1 MYRER
6 IDIYQYYND
15 NSNNV
20 MIIVMVV
27 MIIMETFTS
36 YFNFL
41 KMIHDFS

>member
-15 NSNNV
+15 NSNV

-27 MIIMETFTS
+27 MIIMEICTS
-36 YFNFL
+36 
-41 KMIHDFS
+41 